1 MKKSVL
7 YCVRWWTRTT
17 RGHIREYY
25 HSVNDME
32 QGRQF
37 AEQKRHCPNVL
48 QLYIIAD
55 YPRHFAAERV
65 YTDLELAK
73 IDEC

>member
-1 MKKSVL
+1 MNDKAL
-7 YCVRWWTRTT
+7 YLVKWWVRTT
-17 RGHIREYY
+17 NGHIREYF
-25 HSVNDME
+25 HSVADMA

-37 AEQKRHCPNVL
+37 AEQKRHQKNVF

-55 YPRHFAAERV
+55 YPRHYVAEQV

-73 IDEC
+73 IAQA